1 MQMSDF
7 FFWGGEFLDFQCS
20 ADGNYCDKR
29 RCRTEMEELQLAQ
42 KKQAKSNKSLAFY
55 NPIQFPIFAKYKM

>member
-1 MQMSDF
+1 
-7 FFWGGEFLDFQCS
+7 
-20 ADGNYCDKR
+20 
-29 RCRTEMEELQLAQ
+29 MEELQLAQ